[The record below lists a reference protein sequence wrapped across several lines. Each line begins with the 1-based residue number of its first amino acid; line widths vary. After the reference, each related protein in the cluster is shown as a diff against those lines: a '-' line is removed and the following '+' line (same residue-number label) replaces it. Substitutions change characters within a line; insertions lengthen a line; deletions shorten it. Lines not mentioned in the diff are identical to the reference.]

1 MPSLPRIITVD
12 PTWTVSRIIRSATD
26 LLGLGTIQIDVP
38 RGVDALEELQH
49 AGANLVVSTWEL
61 DEEMQGLELALRVK
75 QTAANTGVV
84 ILADVD
90 DPESLDEETEGAP
103 PFIYLRRPVDVHQF
117 LRVLIAGIKGEDIIA
132 AAQPAPMEASAS
144 LDTRPLPPIDVQNA
158 RSIIKQMLVDVGAM
172 AVILSARNGDVLL
185 EDGAPGYLDRELL
198 TRALIPTVTTTIEMS
213 NLVGGQAQTIHFYD
227 GDDKDVFVLGVG
239 LHHFL
244 CVIYDGQ
251 AGGRQFGSIT
261 RYGRRAVQDLVAL
274 MGASAFMIEE
284 RETPTPV
291 SKPAAGHKA
300 RKAATNEVEKVE
312 LVRPEITI
320 PEPEPVRLDPIQNLD
335 FSLFDQLGSVDTS
348 TADDLFDLD
357 KLADLVNANSGRKE
371 ISFDEAIELGV
382 LPNLDSDGKK

>member
-1 MPSLPRIITVD
+1 MSRNRQPYRHSTMPSLPRIITVD

-103 PFIYLRRPVDVHQF
+103 PFIYMRRPVDVHQF

-132 AAQPAPMEASAS
+132 AAQPAPLEASAS

-244 CVIYDGQ
+244 CVIYDG
-251 AGGRQFGSIT
+251 
-261 RYGRRAVQDLVAL
+261 
-274 MGASAFMIEE
+274 
-284 RETPTPV
+284 
-291 SKPAAGHKA
+291 
-300 RKAATNEVEKVE
+300 
-312 LVRPEITI
+312 
-320 PEPEPVRLDPIQNLD
+320 
-335 FSLFDQLGSVDTS
+335 
-348 TADDLFDLD
+348 
-357 KLADLVNANSGRKE
+357 
-371 ISFDEAIELGV
+371 
-382 LPNLDSDGKK
+382 